1 MEDVYSLSCSIGQ
14 KNGGDLQ
21 KIITKFIPTFPWS
34 RYSGEHHMVGHSFTG
49 YRVA

>member
-1 MEDVYSLSCSIGQ
+1 MDDVYLQSLNIG
-14 KNGGDLQ
+14 KHGGDLQ

-34 RYSGEHHMVGHSFTG
+34 RYSGEHHMLGHSFTD